1 MASDSIPF
9 VASIVLTLVGMAI
22 ILYGVSLNYGES
34 INMPMM
40 AGGVVLLLGIGV
52 LTQWVIAV
60 DEAAGGETEGHA

>member
-9 VASIVLTLVGMAI
+9 VASIVLTLAGMGI

-34 INMPMM
+34 INPPMV

-60 DEAAGGETEGHA
+60 DEAAGGESEGHA